1 MICRYNEVHI
11 QSLLTWGTQNYNVIL
26 VHTLG
31 MTKIKII
38 DKTKYLTE
46 CESVETVIDMGL

>member
-11 QSLLTWGTQNYNVIL
+11 QSLLIWGKQNYNVIL

-46 CESVETVIDMGL
+46 CESIETVIDVGL